1 MCLTL
6 SMLFARLFVCLP
18 CLVVRLTIIMS
29 NDNDNSTPLASS
41 LRLSFTFLFAFPF
54 SPPICIRSS
63 LFSHLSSRIC
73 KKHFVRWLWLKNKH
87 RIVWICVGL
96 WWNGSF
102 TKNYFT
108 ECQPSKS
115 AMEYNWFNFNHIV
128 MHETYHANDEWLFSI
143 AENCKEEP
151 RIDVVRIFA
160 KVEKVLELHCSL
172 TSLLSPTSP
181 HSFLFLRLLR
191 FFYFFFCVCIFRE
204 KKTLNIVMI
213 YIFKPILSHYR
224 IRPIANFSFADPSI
238 FFFWYVLA

>member
-1 MCLTL
+1 
-6 SMLFARLFVCLP
+6 MLACLFVCLV
-18 CLVVRLTIIMS
+18 LLFVSR
-29 NDNDNSTPLASS
+29 SS
-41 LRLSFTFLFAFPF
+41 WAMITTTALHWHHHYDCHLHFTFAFPF

-63 LFSHLSSRIC
+63 LFSHLPSRIC

-87 RIVWICVGL
+87 RIVWICVEL

-151 RIDVVRIFA
+151 RIDVVY
-160 KVEKVLELHCSL
+160 
-172 TSLLSPTSP
+172 LLKLKKYLNCIALWHHFYHP
-181 HSFLFLRLLR
+181 HHHTL
-191 FFYFFFCVCIFRE
+191 FFCYVYCVSFTCSFASVYSE
-204 KKTLNIVMI
+204 KKPLNIVMI
-213 YIFKPILSHYR
+213 YIFKPVLSHYR

-238 FFFWYVLA
+238 FFSFGMF

>member
-1 MCLTL
+1 
-6 SMLFARLFVCLP
+6 MLACLFVCLV
-18 CLVVRLTIIMS
+18 LLFVSR
-29 NDNDNSTPLASS
+29 SS
-41 LRLSFTFLFAFPF
+41 WAMITTTALHWHHHYDCHLHFTFAFPF

-87 RIVWICVGL
+87 RIVWICVEL

-151 RIDVVRIFA
+151 RIDVARIFA

-191 FFYFFFCVCIFRE
+191 FFYLFFCVCIFT

-238 FFFWYVLA
+238 FLFWYVLA